1 MDLSIRHTTTYRY
14 ESPASQVDLLL
25 RLQPAAL
32 DNQVPL
38 TWAVSVNGVPVPAFA
53 LNAYGDGEVFFHLKG
68 SVAEAVIVAEGRVET
83 RDRNGIVSGFRQEAP
98 LPVFLR
104 QTPLTRPDEAL
115 AALAREVR
123 GLDPVPRL
131 HALSTLVRERI
142 QYRPGATSS
151 ATPAGVALA
160 LGAGVCQDH
169 AHAFASAAR
178 LLGVPT
184 RYVAGYLLV
193 DGAGPA
199 LRETH
204 AWSEAW
210 VEGLGWLGFDAT
222 NGLCITDHYVRL
234 CCGLDAQDAAPV
246 KGSVHGATAIAIR
259 ADVMIGLVEPGAT
272 QQIQQQQ

>member
-1 MDLSIRHTTTYRY
+1 MDLAIRHTTTYRY

-38 TWAVSVNGVPVPAFA
+38 VWAVSVNGVPVPAFA
-53 LNAYGDGEVFFHLKG
+53 LNAYGDGEAFFHQRG

-104 QTPLTRPDEAL
+104 QTPLTSPDEAL

-123 GLDPVPRL
+123 DLDPVPRL

-193 DGAGPA
+193 DGTGPA

-259 ADVMIGLVEPGAT
+259 ADVMIGQVEPGAT